1 MPRWRDVKKSGQ
13 LYDESR
19 APGEDF
25 VKQLLVFAV
34 ACVFLAPVV
43 FAGSSSDD
51 TIATGQGSLT
61 FHPVEHATFV
71 MKWNGTTIAVDP
83 IGGEGP
89 YKAFG
94 KADLILI
101 THIHGDHL
109 SVDTVKELAGPSTVI
124 VAPASVAEKFSEVD
138 RGRITVVANGESV
151 NWGESVIQAIPMYN
165 VAPDRQAFHP
175 KGRGNGYVV
184 TLGGTR
190 IYIAGDTEDIP
201 EMRALEDIDAA
212 FVCMNLPYTMD
223 VAAAAD
229 AILEFKPQ
237 VVFPY
242 HYRGKGGM
250 SDLDRFSALV
260 AANPNIEVR
269 LLQWY

>member
-1 MPRWRDVKKSGQ
+1 
-13 LYDESR
+13 
-19 APGEDF
+19 
-25 VKQLLVFAV
+25 VKQFFVFAV
-34 ACVFLAPVV
+34 AWVFLAPMVI
-43 FAGSSSDD
+43 AGSSSED
-51 TIATGQGSLT
+51 TIATGRGPLT
-61 FHPVEHATFV
+61 IHPVEHATFV

-83 IGGEGP
+83 IGGEEP
-89 YKAFG
+89 YMAFG

-109 SVDTVKELAGPSTVI
+109 SVDTVKGLADTSTVI
-124 VAPASVAEKFSEVD
+124 VAPASVAEKFSVDD
-138 RGRITVVANGESV
+138 RGRITVVGNGESV
-151 NWGESVIQAIPMYN
+151 KWGESVIEAIPMYN
-165 VAPDRQAFHP
+165 LTPDRQAFHP

-201 EMRALEDIDAA
+201 EMRALEDIGAA

-229 AILEFKPQ
+229 AVLEFKPQ

-250 SDLDRFSALV
+250 SDLDEFRSLV
-260 AANPNIEVR
+260 ANDPSIEVR
-269 LLQWY
+269 VLEWY

>member
-1 MPRWRDVKKSGQ
+1 MYDDSGVPR
-13 LYDESR
+13 
-19 APGEDF
+19 EDL
-25 VKQLLVFAV
+25 VKQFFVIAV
-34 ACVFLAPVV
+34 ACVIFTPMVI
-43 FAGSSSDD
+43 AGSSADG
-51 TIATGQGSLT
+51 TIATGQGPLT
-61 FHPVEHATFV
+61 IHPVEHATFV
-71 MKWNGTTIAVDP
+71 MQWNGTTIAVDP
-83 IGGEGP
+83 IGGAAP
-89 YKAFG
+89 FKAFG
-94 KADLILI
+94 KPDLILI

-109 SVDTVKELAGPSTVI
+109 SVDTVNGLAGSSTVI
-124 VAPASVAEKFSEVD
+124 VAPASVADKFPEAD
-138 RGRITVVANGESV
+138 RGRLTVIANGESV

-165 VAPDRQAFHP
+165 LAPDRQAFHP

-223 VAAAAD
+223 VSTAAD
-229 AILEFKPQ
+229 AVLEFKPK

-250 SDLDRFSALV
+250 SDLDEFRALV
-260 AANPNIEVR
+260 AKDPSIEVR
-269 LLQWY
+269 VLEWY

>member
-1 MPRWRDVKKSGQ
+1 M
-13 LYDESR
+13 
-19 APGEDF
+19 
-25 VKQLLVFAV
+25 KQLIVFAV
-34 ACVFLAPVV
+34 ACVFFAAVTV
-43 FAGSSSDD
+43 AGSPSDNS
-51 TIATGQGSLT
+51 IATSQGPLT
-61 FHPVEHATFV
+61 IHPTEHATFV
-71 MKWNGTTIAVDP
+71 MQWNDKTIAVDP
-83 IGGEGP
+83 IGGAAPFE
-89 YKAFG
+89 AFA
-94 KADLILI
+94 KPDLILI

-109 SVDTVKELAGPSTVI
+109 SVDTVKGLAGPSTVI
-124 VAPASVAEKFSEVD
+124 VGPASVAEKFPEAD

-151 NWGESVIQAIPMYN
+151 NWGESVNKAIPMYN
-165 VAPDRQAFHP
+165 LAPERQAFHP

-223 VAAAAD
+223 VTAAAD
-229 AILEFKPQ
+229 AVLEFKPK

-250 SDLDRFSALV
+250 SDLDEFRSLV
-260 AANPNIEVR
+260 AKDPNIEVR
-269 LLQWY
+269 VLEWY